1 MGTSAASEPL
11 SFILIVI
18 LYDIWPTY
26 CFLRPFPDF
35 PYRIDPFTDLLN
47 ELTKYVIKLAKKN
60 NFCAN
65 GLAIN
70 HRKGRSKL

>member
-35 PYRIDPFTDLLN
+35 PYRIDPLTDLLN
-47 ELTKYVIKLAKKN
+47 ELLNRYYTY
-60 NFCAN
+60 
-65 GLAIN
+65 
-70 HRKGRSKL
+70 